1 MLTVIIRNRMEKEN
15 NNPNQQPSL
24 QAIKLYIE
32 KWGAEPLAV
41 NKLRSNIY
49 WVDGGGANSGVIVG
63 ENGVIVI
70 DAKVSAEAGKKL
82 LDEIARLTPT
92 PVTHVILT
100 HGDGDHVMGLASF
113 PPRLTIISHENCKRD
128 MEAANAAGI
137 MGTLPDSV
145 LPNYTFKSK
154 VSMTLAGIN
163 FELIYFG
170 PSHTSGD
177 TIVYLPDQ
185 KVVFAGDVLAWGGS
199 PTPTI
204 HKEKGGS
211 ASGWLTT
218 VEQML
223 KLDADTF
230 VNGHGDV
237 ERKADVRQKLAQFQ
251 QQYEDIKAMIAQ
263 GKSLDEVEEAMA
275 VNIVAPLAK
284 GLKMPSFA
292 SVVYHQFTTN

>member
-1 MLTVIIRNRMEKEN
+1 MEKEN
-15 NNPNQQPSL
+15 NNLNQQPSL

-32 KWGAEPLAV
+32 KWGAEPV
-41 NKLRSNIY
+41 TVHKLQRGVY
-49 WVDGGGANSGVIVG
+49 WADGAGANSGIVIG

-70 DAKVSAEAGKKL
+70 DAKVSAEGGQKL
-82 LDEIARLTPT
+82 LDEIAGITSQ
-92 PVTHVILT
+92 PVTHIILT

-113 PPRLTIISHENCKRD
+113 PSRLTIIAHENCKRD
-128 MEAANAAGI
+128 MEIANTAGV
-137 MGTLPDSV
+137 MGILPDSV
-145 LPNYTFKSK
+145 LPNYTFKTK
-154 VSMTLAGIN
+154 VSMTLAGVN
-163 FELIYFG
+163 FELLHFG

-177 TIVYLPDQ
+177 IIIYLPDT

-211 ASGWLTT
+211 ADGWLTT
-218 VEQML
+218 VEEML

-237 ERKADVRQKLAQFQ
+237 ETKADVRQKLAQFQ

-263 GKSLDEVEEAMA
+263 GKNLDEVEEAMA
-275 VNIVAPLAK
+275 VNITAPLAK

-292 SVVYHQFTTN
+292 SVAYHQLTTN